1 MIADY
6 TTWLDDVRTV
16 LASINMPMDVWQKA
30 WRFDFEREYRDGTDP
45 NAAAEKAN
53 RYWWHEQ
60 NKSIGQDCLKMP
72 NCWLPR
78 NHSGDCQPV
87 NT

>member
-6 TTWLDDVRTV
+6 TTWLSDVRTA
-16 LASINMPMDVWQKA
+16 LASINMPMDQWQNA
-30 WRFDFEREYRDGTDP
+30 WRFDFEREYTAGTDA
-45 NAAAEKAN
+45 NVAAERAN

-60 NKSIGQDCLKMP
+60 NKSIGQNCLRTP

-87 NT
+87 NA